1 MALENDVAVRLAGMK
16 TVETVGGSDAT
27 IVKSLDRMCDRDIV
41 ISCGKEIL
49 EYCLIDSEYENS
61 VERQIII
68 QFIEEEHSHL
78 LVSLYGADR
87 HSTLDKAG
95 ITEMIIQLYNEYNEE
110 NHLEQVIALFKD
122 DENQNQY
129 EVYVE
134 YLEYLKIAQYIC
146 PAEYDDMI
154 VELGKDSIILN
165 EHIDYLERF
174 MGARNGLL
182 NTLAGKDPE
191 SEIKVPVTWK
201 KIEVVTAL
209 QIEIEMIEA
218 GYDEAFV
225 YGLIG
230 NMKTEGGKFGGI
242 EGLKNTT
249 EDYGLHVI
257 ECVDHLEKYTPYTM
271 MEVNLLELYFDRIIC
286 LNPVEESNE
295 NGEEPESEIHK
306 WGIGSFQWTP
316 LDRTMPLLEKYLQQV
331 DYTITEDGLAVTG
344 TEKTVITAENYM
356 FVSPVYLTFEQVLEI
371 EMEYLKEEL
380 NIETGAFKDV
390 YNVDYTNEATSGDLE
405 VNIDA
410 ATTVIKDKY
419 LINHDET
426 LAERQGNAICW
437 YWARTVEAEELNTG
451 GLVENEE

>member
-1 MALENDVAVRLAGMK
+1 M
-16 TVETVGGSDAT
+16 
-27 IVKSLDRMCDRDIV
+27 
-41 ISCGKEIL
+41 
-49 EYCLIDSEYENS
+49 
-61 VERQIII
+61 
-68 QFIEEEHSHL
+68 
-78 LVSLYGADR
+78 
-87 HSTLDKAG
+87 
-95 ITEMIIQLYNEYNEE
+95 
-110 NHLEQVIALFKD
+110 
-122 DENQNQY
+122 
-129 EVYVE
+129 
-134 YLEYLKIAQYIC
+134 
-146 PAEYDDMI
+146 
-154 VELGKDSIILN
+154 
-165 EHIDYLERF
+165 
-174 MGARNGLL
+174 
-182 NTLAGKDPE
+182 
-191 SEIKVPVTWK
+191 
-201 KIEVVTAL
+201 